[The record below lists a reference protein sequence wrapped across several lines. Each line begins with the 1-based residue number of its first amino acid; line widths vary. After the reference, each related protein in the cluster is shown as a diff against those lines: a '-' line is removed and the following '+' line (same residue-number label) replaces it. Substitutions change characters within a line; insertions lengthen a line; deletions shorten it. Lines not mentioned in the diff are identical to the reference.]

1 MRVNIIDDKD
11 ICLGY
16 PLKQLVGL
24 GDKIEYVPI
33 PEILSYEG
41 YLTQI
46 PK

>member
-11 ICLGY
+11 IYLAY

-24 GDKIEYVPI
+24 GDKIEYVLI
-33 PEILSYEG
+33 LEILSYGG